1 MPKNDKELLSRL
13 KEADKNSFRDL
24 FTKHHQSLFNF
35 VLYRLKDEVIADDIV
50 QETFLRVWKHKKNIK
65 PNQSFFSYIAKISNN
80 LCMDYFR
87 HENVKIRHQD
97 FIPEPTQSDMD
108 NPADQYESKTLEEK
122 IQRIVNYNLPEK
134 CREIFILSRV
144 NGLPNQD
151 IAELLDISRRTVEN
165 QLYRALKILRS
176 KLTNYL

>member
-1 MPKNDKELLSRL
+1 MSNDDKKLLNSL
-13 KEADKNSFRDL
+13 KESDKNALRDL
-24 FTKHHQSLFNF
+24 FSKYHQSLFNF
-35 VLYRLKDEVIADDIV
+35 VLYRVKDEVIADDIV

-108 NPADQYESKTLEEK
+108 NPADQYESKILEEK

-151 IAELLDISRRTVEN
+151 IAELLNISRRTVEN

-176 KLTNYL
+176 KLSNYL

>member
-1 MPKNDKELLSRL
+1 MSNDDQDLLRRL
-13 KEADKNSFRDL
+13 KESNKDSFRDL
-24 FTKHHQSLFNF
+24 FSKYHHSLFNF
-35 VLYRLKDEVIADDIV
+35 VLYRVKDEVIADDIV
-50 QETFLRVWKHKKNIK
+50 QDTFLRVWKHKSMIK
-65 PNQSFFSYIAKISNN
+65 PNKSFFSYIAKISNN

-87 HENVKIRHQD
+87 HENVKVRHQGH
-97 FIPEPTQSDMD
+97 IPEPTESDFD
-108 NPADQYESKTLEEK
+108 NPALQYESKILEEE
-122 IQRIVNYNLPEK
+122 IQSIVNNSLPKK

-144 NGLPNQD
+144 NGMPNRD

>member
-1 MPKNDKELLSRL
+1 MN
-13 KEADKNSFRDL
+13 
-24 FTKHHQSLFNF
+24 H
-35 VLYRLKDEVIADDIV
+35 
-50 QETFLRVWKHKKNIK
+50 KHKKNIN

-108 NPADQYESKTLEEK
+108 NPADQYESKILEEK

-151 IAELLDISRRTVEN
+151 IAELLNISRRTVEN

-176 KLTNYL
+176 KLSNYL